1 MRHRIL
7 EIVIS
12 ALITAVMGFVGPWY
26 ATNYGSASEGEVSS
40 ATPSPTPHVEVSS
53 ATHLRFETPS
63 IDVIVDSVAKGSV
76 HFEGRRVDFYAA
88 VEYWILQ
95 DLIALKT
102 DNASV
107 RFFVETGKDAK
118 GYPLKN
124 YESDEI
130 YRFKL
135 CITQI
140 HYNSMKKQ
148 YEIESEMI
156 Q

>member
-1 MRHRIL
+1 MRHRVL
-7 EIVIS
+7 EIILS
-12 ALITAVMGFVGPWY
+12 ALITSSMGFAGTWY
-26 ATNYGSASEGEVSS
+26 ATNYDSANEGEVSS
-40 ATPSPTPHVEVSS
+40 ATQR
-53 ATHLRFETPS
+53 RFKTPS
-63 IDVIVDSVAKGSV
+63 IDIIVDSVAKGSV
-76 HFEGRRVDFYAA
+76 HFEGRHVDFYAA
-88 VEYWILQ
+88 VEYRILQ
-95 DLIALKT
+95 DLVALKT

-107 RFFVETGKDAK
+107 RFFVETGKDVK
-118 GYPLKN
+118 GYPLKK
-124 YESDEI
+124 YERDAI